1 MPVSDFKCQDHGVF
15 CELATMDD
23 SSEPVACPTCGA
35 MSARI
40 IRLSPEIFKM
50 DKDKK
55 KAHEL
60 NERNQHEPAYS
71 TLARREDDEEHSKG
85 CGCTATLGKSKMFF
99 TERGEKIFPTMRPW
113 MISH

>member
-1 MPVSDFKCQDHGVF
+1 MF